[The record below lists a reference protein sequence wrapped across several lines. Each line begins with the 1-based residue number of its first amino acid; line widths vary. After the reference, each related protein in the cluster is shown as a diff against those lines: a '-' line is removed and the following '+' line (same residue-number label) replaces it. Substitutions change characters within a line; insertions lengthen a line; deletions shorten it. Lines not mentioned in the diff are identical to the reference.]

1 MTETEVPVKPKKR
14 KAVKRK
20 PKRKKQPMYRVIL
33 WNDDDHTFEYVIR
46 MMEKIFHY
54 DIPKG
59 MEIAVRVHTHG
70 KVDVA
75 IVSQEVAELRRDQI
89 RGFGPD
95 ELVKGCCTSMFA
107 TIEPTEE

>member
-1 MTETEVPVKPKKR
+1 MSETETLIKPKPKTSP
-14 KAVKRK
+14 K
-20 PKRKKQPMYRVIL
+20 PKKQPMYRVIL

-46 MMEKIFHY
+46 MMAAIFHY

-59 MEIAVRVHTHG
+59 MEIAKRVHTHG
-70 KVDVA
+70 KADVA

-95 ELVKGCCTSMFA
+95 VLVEDCCTSMYA
-107 TIEPTEE
+107 TIEPAENEG